1 MIISSL
7 NANFLKKFKSI
18 KFKSV
23 IMKITFL
30 PSDYLINGL
39 RNLVDIQKI
48 ESTFLLRAV
57 RIVNDSS
64 NTIRLKKYR
73 FDHLIESEIVKSVIY
88 EESMIRKK
96 AEDIK
101 LTLERL
107 SHSDMAKLFMGQAEL
122 WNKEQF
128 STSELKQ
135 NQETGFR
142 TEYFTYM
149 GEKPIDQLKFTISY
163 LENNKVCKE
172 EITIPIKQ
180 YKCKNNYTFPLN
192 GAWIPVNTSDNPY
205 EHRRM
210 HSQEFG
216 FDLVKTD
223 SNMKIIPDTGNQ
235 NNKIVYYGTEV
246 LAIAEGLV
254 VDIFESFP
262 ENPGAGELISQ
273 EQMQEL
279 FPITGYLPIAAGN
292 YIVIEH
298 QGEEFSF
305 YAHLIPNSLKVKS
318 GEKVKQGQVLGLL
331 GNSGNS
337 TAPHLHF
344 QLMQGSDPL
353 TARGLPCKFDNL
365 TGLEGE
371 KVEIVDKNFSIVYAE

>member
-1 MIISSL
+1 MEVFEVIKKRRSTRNYKDIPVEEDKIIKIIEAAILAPSASNGQPWRFIAVKDKNLLTKIVKETLGVINQWAISAPLIIVGCSVKSNIITHYYHVIGVVYYFCVRIPRNLCKSMIISSL

-135 NQETGFR
+135 NQDR
-142 TEYFTYM
+142 C
-149 GEKPIDQLKFTISY
+149 L
-163 LENNKVCKE
+163 CK
-172 EITIPIKQ
+172 TSTLQ
-180 YKCKNNYTFPLN
+180 
-192 GAWIPVNTSDNPY
+192 PVW
-205 EHRRM
+205 
-210 HSQEFG
+210 
-216 FDLVKTD
+216 
-223 SNMKIIPDTGNQ
+223 
-235 NNKIVYYGTEV
+235 
-246 LAIAEGLV
+246 
-254 VDIFESFP
+254 
-262 ENPGAGELISQ
+262 
-273 EQMQEL
+273 
-279 FPITGYLPIAAGN
+279 
-292 YIVIEH
+292 
-298 QGEEFSF
+298 
-305 YAHLIPNSLKVKS
+305 
-318 GEKVKQGQVLGLL
+318 
-331 GNSGNS
+331 
-337 TAPHLHF
+337 
-344 QLMQGSDPL
+344 
-353 TARGLPCKFDNL
+353 
-365 TGLEGE
+365 
-371 KVEIVDKNFSIVYAE
+371 